1 MMVDVSDEDKVKF
14 EKCQEYRQLG
24 YLCDIYPTCDG
35 CKYQIPDDVYA
46 ALGGKLVR

>member
-1 MMVDVSDEDKVKF
+1 MIISNEDKIKF

-24 YLCDIYPTCDG
+24 YLCDIYPTCKG
-35 CKYQIPDDVYA
+35 CGYQIPDNIYV